1 MKRRS
6 EPNDRPTI
14 QKTEHIALP
23 EGKLKLRVVLL
34 VAAIAVAIASFA
46 YGVNAWVSTDAGVQ
60 EITALSGEMNA
71 STDFTFYYNLGFGG
85 ADATD
90 ERREVRTLYSEA
102 ATDALELFSS
112 NVESEEHVNLW
123 YINQHPN
130 EVITVE
136 RRAVLSSVSPRRERY
151 AISLSRTA
159 LRDNIMPSS
168 IRSNDQEAAQY
179 DPRLN
184 AAQKEFF
191 ASVAAFASDAETVGI
206 ELLGERQVRLN
217 VSDEYMSFAQ
227 ENAVTAFI
235 DLTWMKNAFIADY
248 IAEKLIDAGY
258 THGALISDDGFMR
271 CMDAETGTE
280 YSFTFSHRDGTTI
293 NNLATLHFSGE
304 VSIAYL
310 HDYPLESGNSGG
322 YYLYSDGT
330 LRSAFLDPADGLDRS
345 CVPELAAYSVGG
357 SCAELALKLAG
368 VFIAET
374 LDMDALET
382 LEKDGVAVYY
392 AKDGV
397 LRSTAED

>member
-112 NVESEEHVNLW
+112 DVESEEHVNLW

-136 RRAVLSSVSPRRERY
+136 EGLYSALSLLEESGTRY
-151 AISLSRTA
+151 HYLAPLYEQYYA
-159 LRDNIMPSS
+159 LFNS
-168 IRSNDQEAAQY
+168 SNDQEAAQY

-271 CMDAETGTE
+271 CMDAGTGTE

-392 AKDGV
+392 AKDGG

>member
-1 MKRRS
+1 MKKRS
-6 EPNDRPTI
+6 VSNDRPTVD
-14 QKTEHIALP
+14 KTINIPLP
-23 EGKLKLRVVLL
+23 EGRLKLRVVLVIAL
-34 VAAIAVAIASFA
+34 IAVAALSLAI
-46 YGVNAWVSTDAGVQ
+46 GVNSLVGAEAGIQ
-60 EITALSGEMNA
+60 EITVLSGEMNA
-71 STDFTFYYNLGFGG
+71 GEDFTFYYNLGYGG

-90 ERREVRTLYSEA
+90 ERRELRSLYSQASGDALEIFSA
-102 ATDALELFSS
+102 DVDSEEFHNLRYINAHPNEDVTVDAALYAALELLEGSGTRYHYLAALYEQYYSLFNSATDA
-112 NVESEEHVNLW
+112 
-123 YINQHPN
+123 
-130 EVITVE
+130 
-136 RRAVLSSVSPRRERY
+136 
-151 AISLSRTA
+151 
-159 LRDNIMPSS
+159 
-168 IRSNDQEAAQY
+168 EAAEY

-184 AAQKEFF
+184 GAQGEFF
-191 ASVAAFASDAETVGI
+191 SAVAAYASDGEHVSL
-206 ELLGERQVRLN
+206 ELLGGNTVRLN
-217 VSDEYMSFAQ
+217 VSGEYLAFA
-227 ENAVTAFI
+227 EANAATRFVS
-235 DLTWMKNAFIADY
+235 LCWMRNAFIADY
-248 IAEKLIDAGY
+248 IADTLSDAGY
-258 THGALISDDGFMR
+258 TRGAIISDDGFMR
-271 CMDAETGTE
+271 CMDTETGTE
-280 YSFTFSHRDGTTI
+280 YSFTFSHRDGTTV